1 MRASIIAM
9 LASLGGAGCGPPA
22 VDRPAEPRTVSAPLV
37 ATERG
42 PRGGRLVFIDETG
55 ARLAELTTV
64 TPVVVRDVGAAWSP
78 DGRFIAFE
86 SSRGRPAIGESSLW
100 MLPARSGQTP
110 RRITFGD
117 GTDRDACWTPDGAA
131 IIYAA
136 IARSGDNFD
145 LWRLPVRFE
154 GERPVPGAPVRLTST
169 AENELYPSVSPDGR
183 YIVYQRATDADGS
196 TIWRMPVAGGPAER
210 LTAGPA
216 DLTPAYSPDGTRLA
230 FARGRYV
237 DMPAGAPGPR
247 SRLDID
253 LYEMPAAGGEARLV
267 IAEPYADQLGPRWDR
282 EGRLLFATSVYR
294 AADDDAPV
302 LSSVTLVNLSEEPRV
317 LRALHDPAVVAT
329 RSGVAITPRES
340 LDVAALGQL
349 RPYLDALLEVLQD
362 ELREREN
369 RGVDAS
375 D

>member
-1 MRASIIAM
+1 
-9 LASLGGAGCGPPA
+9 
-22 VDRPAEPRTVSAPLV
+22 V
-37 ATERG
+37 A
-42 PRGGRLVFIDETG
+42 
-55 ARLAELTTV
+55 
-64 TPVVVRDVGAAWSP
+64 PVVVRDVGAAWSP

-86 SSRGRPAIGESSLW
+86 SSRGRSAIGESSLW
-100 MLPARSGQTP
+100 MIPARSGQTP

-117 GTDRDACWTPDGAA
+117 GTDRDACWTPDGTAL
-131 IIYAA
+131 IYAA

-154 GERPVPGAPVRLTST
+154 GERPVPGTPVRLTST
-169 AENELYPSVSPDGR
+169 PENELYPSVSPDGR

-196 TIWRMPVAGGPAER
+196 TIWRMPIAGGPAER

-216 DLTPAYSPDGTRLA
+216 DLTPAYSPDGAHLA

-237 DMPAGAPGPR
+237 ALPEGAPGPR
-247 SRLDID
+247 TRLDID
-253 LYEMPAAGGEARLV
+253 LYQMPAAGGEATLV

-294 AADDDAPV
+294 AVDDDQPV
-302 LSSVTLVNLSEEPRV
+302 LSSVTFVDLWETPLV

-340 LDVAALGQL
+340 PNAGVLGRL
-349 RPYLDALLEVLQD
+349 RPYVEALLEVMQD
-362 ELREREN
+362 QLREREEAATEDPPP
-369 RGVDAS
+369 G
-375 D
+375 